1 MAIKYNFTLDKGTD
15 HTFFL
20 EFQNM
25 DGSRMNLRSFN
36 IYMHIKQGAY
46 GKALDELSN
55 KNGRLILS
63 STENDPVFD
72 CVQVIFPNEITDK
85 FPVGTLLY
93 DLELKTTKTVTRI
106 LEGKIKCTS
115 NITI

>member
-15 HTFFL
+15 HTFFM

-25 DGSRMNLRSFN
+25 DGSRMNLRSFL
-36 IYMHIKQGAY
+36 IQMHVKQGAY
-46 GKALDELSN
+46 GNKLDELTTT
-55 KNGRLILS
+55 NGRLIAS
-63 STENDPVFD
+63 STEDDVIYD
-72 CVQVIFPNEITDK
+72 RIQVIFPNEVTES

-93 DLELKTTKTVTRI
+93 DLELKSSKTITRI

-115 NITI
+115 NITV

>member
-15 HTFFL
+15 HTFFM
-20 EFQNM
+20 EFQSM

-36 IYMHIKQGAY
+36 INMHIKQGAY
-46 GKALDELSN
+46 GKALDELSTE
-55 KNGRLILS
+55 NGRLILS
-63 STENDPVFD
+63 STENDIVFD
-72 CVQVIFPNEITDK
+72 CVQVIFPNEVTDK

-93 DLELKTTKTVTRI
+93 DLEIKASKSITRI

-115 NITI
+115 NITV

>member
-15 HTFFL
+15 HTFFM

-25 DGSRMNLRSFN
+25 DGSRMNLRSFIIN
-36 IYMHIKQGAY
+36 MHIKQGAY
-46 GKALDELSN
+46 GKALDELSTE
-55 KNGRLILS
+55 NGRLIVS
-63 STENDPVFD
+63 STEDDIVFD
-72 CVQVIFPNEITDK
+72 RVQVIFPNEVTEN

-93 DLELKTTKTVTRI
+93 DLEIKASKTITRI

-115 NITI
+115 NITV

>member
-15 HTFFL
+15 HTFFM

-25 DGSRMNLRSFN
+25 DGSRMNLRSFLVQ
-36 IYMHIKQGAY
+36 MHIKQGAY
-46 GKALDELSN
+46 GNILDNLSTE
-55 KNGRLILS
+55 NGRLILS
-63 STENDPVFD
+63 STENDIVFD
-72 CVQVIFPNEITDK
+72 CVQVIFPNEVTEK

-93 DLELKTTKTVTRI
+93 DLEIKASKSITRI

-115 NITI
+115 NITV